1 MAETMTPPPATRSD
15 AAPDAV
21 PAEMP
26 PVVLHTRR
34 EALRGHAAMLAF
46 SILIAGSFSLG
57 ARVANLVDP
66 VAITALRFVLASAA
80 VAGFAYAAG
89 PGLPRRDFAAPWRY
103 LVLGGLYAIYFV
115 LMFEGLKTALP
126 VPAAAV
132 FALTPLMTAGFGWLI
147 LRQIT
152 GPRLALALAMGG
164 LGSLWVIFRGDMSA
178 LARMEFGRGEAIYLI
193 GCAAHA
199 LYTPMVRRLNRG
211 ESPVVFTFGT
221 LVAGSV
227 ILLVWGWDAIVAT
240 DWANMPAIVWF
251 TLVYVA
257 LFATA
262 ATVVLVQFAALRLPS
277 AKVMAYTYLTP
288 VWVIALEG
296 LLTGSLPGLIVVP
309 GVAAIV
315 LALVLLLKD

>member
-1 MAETMTPPPATRSD
+1 MTPAPKRRPPATPA
-15 AAPDAV
+15 AAPPV
-21 PAEMP
+21 TPPASP
-26 PVVLHTRR
+26 AATPHTRR

-66 VAITALRFVLASAA
+66 VAITALRFVLAAAA
-80 VAGFAYAAG
+80 VAAFASVAG
-89 PGLPRRDFAAPWRY
+89 PGLSRQSFAAPWRY
-103 LVLGGLYAIYFV
+103 LVLGGLYAIYFA

-126 VPAAAV
+126 VSAAAV
-132 FALTPLMTAGFGWLI
+132 FALTPLMAAGFGWLI

-152 GPRLALALAMGG
+152 GPRMALALALGG
-164 LGSLWVIFRGDMSA
+164 TGALWVIFRGDMSA
-178 LARMEFGRGEAIYLI
+178 LARMEFGRGEAIYLA

-211 ESPVVFTFGT
+211 ESPVLFTLGT
-221 LVAGSV
+221 LIAGAA
-227 ILLVWGWDAIVAT
+227 ILLVWGWDAIRAT
-240 DWANMPAIVWF
+240 DWAHMPAIVWI

-257 LFATA
+257 IFATA

-296 LLTGSLPGLIVVP
+296 VLTGSLPGLVVLP
-309 GVAAIV
+309 GVLAIV
-315 LALVLLLKD
+315 LALALLLKD

>member
-1 MAETMTPPPATRSD
+1 MTRTTAAPPPA
-15 AAPDAV
+15 PQGI
-21 PAEMP
+21 P
-26 PVVLHTRR
+26 HTRR

-46 SILIAGSFSLG
+46 SVLIAGSFSLG
-57 ARVANLVDP
+57 ARVANLIDP
-66 VAITALRFVLASAA
+66 VAITALRFVLASVA
-80 VAGFAYAAG
+80 VGVFSCVAG
-89 PGLPRRDFAAPWRY
+89 PGLPRRAFAAPWRY

-132 FALTPLMTAGFGWLI
+132 FALTPLMAAGFGWLV

-152 GPRLALALAMGG
+152 SPHMALALAMGG
-164 LGSLWVIFRGDMSA
+164 AGSLWVIFRGDMAA
-178 LARMEFGRGEAIYLI
+178 LARMEFGRGEAIYLA

-199 LYTPMVRRLNRG
+199 LYTPVVRRLNRG
-211 ESPVVFTFGT
+211 ESPVVSTFAT
-221 LVAGSV
+221 LVAGTA
-227 ILLVWGWDAIVAT
+227 ILLFWGWGAIRAT
-240 DWANMPAIVWF
+240 DWANMPPIVWF

-262 ATVVLVQFAALRLPS
+262 ATVVLVQFASLRLPA

-288 VWVIALEG
+288 VWVILLEG
-296 LLTGSLPGLIVVP
+296 LLTGGLPGLIVLP
-309 GVAAIV
+309 GIAAIV

>member
-1 MAETMTPPPATRSD
+1 MAETMTPPPTARPD
-15 AAPDAV
+15 AAPAAT
-21 PAEMP
+21 PAM
-26 PVVLHTRR
+26 VAHTRR

-57 ARVANLVDP
+57 SRVANLVDP
-66 VAITALRFVLASAA
+66 VAITALRFVLASVA
-80 VAGFAYAAG
+80 VAVFARVAG
-89 PGLPRRDFAAPWRY
+89 PGLPRRAFAAPWRY
-103 LVLGGLYAIYFV
+103 LVLGGLYAIYFA

-152 GPRLALALAMGG
+152 DPRLALALAMGG

-178 LARMEFGRGEAIYLI
+178 LARMEFGRGEAIYLV

-227 ILLVWGWDAIVAT
+227 ILLVWGWDAIRAT

-262 ATVVLVQFAALRLPS
+262 ATVVLVQFAVLRLPS

-288 VWVIALEG
+288 VWVILLEG
-296 LLTGSLPGLIVVP
+296 LLTGGLPGLIVLP

-315 LALVLLLKD
+315 LALILLLKD

>member
-1 MAETMTPPPATRSD
+1 MAEAMTPP
-15 AAPDAV
+15 AAQAQGV
-21 PAEMP
+21 P
-26 PVVLHTRR
+26 HTRR

-46 SILIAGSFSLG
+46 SVLIAGSFSLG
-57 ARVANLVDP
+57 ARVANLIDP
-66 VAITALRFVLASAA
+66 VAITALRFVLASVA
-80 VAGFAYAAG
+80 VAVFAQVAG
-89 PGLPRRDFAAPWRY
+89 PGLPRRAFAAPWRY

-132 FALTPLMTAGFGWLI
+132 FALTPLMAAGFGWLV

-152 GPRLALALAMGG
+152 GPRMAFALAMGG
-164 LGSLWVIFRGDMSA
+164 IGSLWVIFRGDLSA
-178 LARMEFGRGEAIYLI
+178 LARMEFGRGEAIYLV

-211 ESPVVFTFGT
+211 ESPVTSTFAT

-227 ILLVWGWDAIVAT
+227 ILLVWGWGAIRAT
-240 DWANMPAIVWF
+240 DWANMPAIVWI

-257 LFATA
+257 IFATA
-262 ATVVLVQFAALRLPS
+262 ATVVLVQYAALRLPS

-288 VWVIALEG
+288 VWVILLEG
-296 LLTGSLPGLIVVP
+296 LLTGGLPGLIVLP
-309 GVAAIV
+309 GIAAIV